1 MSNRLQDTR
10 SIEIQA
16 PISRVWSAL
25 TDPKEIKKYLFGT
38 EAVSD
43 WKKGSSLI
51 FRGEWQG
58 KPYEDKGTI
67 LEIEPEKVLKFSY
80 WSAMS
85 GKPDSPENYSTLTF
99 AVKPAGTRT
108 TLSITQET
116 NASQEGL
123 DHSMKNWEAVLAT
136 IKKLMEV
143 QDARN

>member
-1 MSNRLQDTR
+1 MERKASTSTIIKADPQK
-10 SIEIQA
+10 
-16 PISRVWSAL
+16 VWAAL

-38 EAVSD
+38 EAISD

-51 FRGEWQG
+51 FKGEWQG
-58 KPYEDKGTI
+58 KQYEDKGTI

-99 AVKPAGTRT
+99 SLEASGDT
-108 TLSITQET
+108 TQLSITQET

-123 DHSMKNWEAVLAT
+123 EHSMKNWEMVLAT
-136 IKKLMEV
+136 IKKLMEE
-143 QDARN
+143 